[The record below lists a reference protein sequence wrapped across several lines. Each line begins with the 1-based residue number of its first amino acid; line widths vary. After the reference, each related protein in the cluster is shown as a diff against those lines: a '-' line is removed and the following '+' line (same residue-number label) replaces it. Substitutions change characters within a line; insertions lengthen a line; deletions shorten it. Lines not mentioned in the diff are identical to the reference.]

1 MGNYP
6 SSCPRTLESSGG
18 SHNRRNH
25 LLDVPRQTHGNDC
38 GVFAVMYAIYKV
50 QNLKFDFT
58 VDDMP
63 EIRIWIAGNILNE
76 DDSMSNGSVN
86 ESYSEEEVMET
97 HRTVQGED
105 LSQQEIIQMDINY
118 IQKEKDGESVNNSKA
133 RPSKSDAR
141 KATEQVGRSRDE
153 KVEGKGKKRVKKTAK
168 RQRKMTEKEKRRKR
182 FNEWMEEVTKKMDEE
197 DAAKKPAE
205 TIESLLEKVKSMRP
219 LLLEIAKTPR
229 SKERPVERYQRHQAY
244 LNIAMKN
251 FRKYQMV
258 EFGLKYFGVDY
269 YCEFIKEVNQVLY
282 WMFTERTPNKPGYLF
297 LPPRQFINLPQ
308 DIDPSEMEGFY
319 YIQNVLAEEA
329 VTLVIMEL
337 EGCDYQ
343 MATGLAIGHPAP
355 LNTLYHD
362 YWEELLRLPKEKR
375 PSELDGE
382 ARKAYDAKVVKF
394 KNATP
399 EIISF
404 SDIPWPCADG
414 LAEDM
419 VAVMLS
425 GTEKDEL
432 AKRKRLKELAL
443 FWHPDKFFTQYSG
456 KFSTENRER
465 IVVGVLDIT
474 KEISR
479 CLDSAR

>member
-1 MGNYP
+1 
-6 SSCPRTLESSGG
+6 
-18 SHNRRNH
+18 
-25 LLDVPRQTHGNDC
+25 
-38 GVFAVMYAIYKV
+38 
-50 QNLKFDFT
+50 
-58 VDDMP
+58 
-63 EIRIWIAGNILNE
+63 
-76 DDSMSNGSVN
+76 
-86 ESYSEEEVMET
+86 
-97 HRTVQGED
+97 
-105 LSQQEIIQMDINY
+105 MDINY

-141 KATEQVGRSRDE
+141 KATEQVDRSRDE
-153 KVEGKGKKRVKKTAK
+153 TVEGKGKKRVKKTPK
-168 RQRKMTEKEKRRKR
+168 RQRKMTEKERLKKR
-182 FNEWMEEVTKKMDEE
+182 FNEWMEKVTKKMDEE

-219 LLLEIAKTPR
+219 LLLEITKTPR
-229 SKERPVERYQRHQAY
+229 SKERPEERYQRHQAY

-282 WMFTERTPNKPGYLF
+282 WMFTERTPNKPGNLF

-308 DIDPSEMEGFY
+308 DIDPSGMEGFY

-329 VTLVIMEL
+329 VTSVIMEL

-362 YWEELLRLPKEKR
+362 HWEKPLRMPKEKR

-382 ARKAYDAKVVKF
+382 ARKAYDAKVVQF

-456 KFSTENRER
+456 KFSTEDREK
-465 IVVGVLDIT
+465 IVVGVLDIA